1 MKISTIIW
9 ALFTLLSCSER
20 ASESAIETKVADHS
34 VDKKFTSQSSTFDQ
48 GSIDFLEKIK
58 SLESIK
64 MFINGQDSIVV
75 TRDPTELIEL
85 NTIKSIFQN
94 SFVMLDTGLI
104 KYKTVDLVRKVQVKL
119 KDSISGV
126 RPSANIIQLTFK
138 DNQEANDWFR
148 VYDKS
153 LEKIAIQCKPKT
165 ELWLQGNHIY
175 FVQTYHTFERDYVN
189 LIKKIIIEKTRS

>member
-9 ALFTLLSCSER
+9 ALFILLSCSER
-20 ASESAIETKVADHS
+20 ASESAIETKVADRS
-34 VDKKFTSQSSTFDQ
+34 FDKKFTSQNSTFDQ
-48 GSIDFLEKIK
+48 ENIDFLETIK

-64 MFINGQDSIVV
+64 MLINGQDSIVV

-104 KYKTVDLVRKVQVKL
+104 KYKAVDLVRKVHVKL
-119 KDSISGV
+119 NDSISGA

-153 LEKIAIQCKPKT
+153 LEKIAIQGKPKT
-165 ELWLQGNHIY
+165 ELWLQDNHIY